1 MVVLRVETG
10 TYTLAII
17 ILFRDPW
24 CVCVC
29 VCTWKYEE
37 RERNQLNCEIFLDHQ
52 LSHNGQSKHL
62 SSF

>member
-17 ILFRDPW
+17 ILFRDPV

-29 VCTWKYEE
+29 VPGNMRKGK
-37 RERNQLNCEIFLDHQ
+37 EI
-52 LSHNGQSKHL
+52 S
-62 SSF
+62 